1 MEKQNKTETTKTK
14 KSKSTPK
21 SDKKPSEVKVFVAY
35 WTDFHDEPNSG
46 VVGVFKSKDD
56 TIKAAEEF
64 LVEKASDFGF
74 DINPNT
80 IKNSRSGSIKC
91 HGEYLVYDFDHLYI
105 LYYINEVRVRIKEKT
120 LKL

>member
-1 MEKQNKTETTKTK
+1 MEKQEKTETTKTK
-14 KSKSTPK
+14 ESKSTQE
-21 SDKKPSEVKVFVAY
+21 SDKNPSEVKVFVAY

-46 VVGVFKSKDD
+46 LIGVFKSKDD
-56 TIKAAEEF
+56 TIKASEEF

-74 DINPNT
+74 DIESSA
-80 IKNSRSGSIKC
+80 IKKSRSGAIKC

-105 LYYINEVRVRIKEKT
+105 LYYINEVRVHIKEKT